1 MKIWLTEIGEPLP
14 VDAGARL
21 MRCGLLAQTLA
32 ARDHEVTWWASTY
45 DHARKTYRRSA
56 AGTVSPSPHLRLE
69 LLHASGY
76 RRNVSLA
83 RIRHHRTIARQFTAR
98 ADAVPPPDLL
108 YCCVPTLELTE
119 AALRYAKTR
128 GIPVVVDIRDKWP
141 DIFVDA
147 LPAPMRAI
155 GRLLLHSEFR
165 RARYVFENAATILAV
180 SDGYLDWG
188 LRHAA
193 RPRRSWDAVFPHAYP
208 RPTLDAAAAARS
220 RGELEALGVDQRRV
234 VCAFVGS
241 FGRTY
246 DLGTVID
253 AARLLQRAGRDD
265 VQFVLAGD
273 GEQRAAWQAQAA
285 GLPNVVLTGWIS
297 GDAIAVLL
305 GMARLGLAAYARHA
319 PQGLPIKLF
328 EYLSAGLPV
337 VSSLGGETERFL
349 KDSACGVT
357 YAAGDALAL
366 AALLQQLVADDTARR
381 EMSRRALARYNA
393 EFSAQQVYG
402 RLADHLERLTPSTR

>member
-45 DHARKTYRRSA
+45 DHARKMYRRSA
-56 AGTVSPSPHLRLE
+56 AATVSPSPHLRLE

-83 RIRHHRTIARQFTAR
+83 RIRHHRAIARQFTAR
-98 ADAVPPPDLL
+98 AEAFPPPDLL

-165 RARYVFENAATILAV
+165 RARYVFQNAATILAV

-188 LRHAA
+188 LSYAA
-193 RPRRSWDAVFPHAYP
+193 RRRRSWDAVFPHAYP
-208 RPTLDAAAAARS
+208 RPTLDAAA
-220 RGELEALGVDQRRV
+220 L
-234 VCAFVGS
+234 AF
-241 FGRTY
+241 TIWWT
-246 DLGTVID
+246 L
-253 AARLLQRAGRDD
+253 
-265 VQFVLAGD
+265 
-273 GEQRAAWQAQAA
+273 
-285 GLPNVVLTGWIS
+285 
-297 GDAIAVLL
+297 
-305 GMARLGLAAYARHA
+305 
-319 PQGLPIKLF
+319 
-328 EYLSAGLPV
+328 
-337 VSSLGGETERFL
+337 
-349 KDSACGVT
+349 
-357 YAAGDALAL
+357 
-366 AALLQQLVADDTARR
+366 
-381 EMSRRALARYNA
+381 
-393 EFSAQQVYG
+393 
-402 RLADHLERLTPSTR
+402 